1 MQYNEAVLKA
11 ESLKKV
17 ADSLDPTNIA
27 KTAPIQAKYKN
38 VQASLIDKQAENQL
52 QSVLRKT
59 RDPLKVHAAILEHG
73 NQKLMSQRLRTEAIS
88 LYSKALIAR
97 EAQRLSLVG

>member
-1 MQYNEAVLKA
+1 MNNEAVLKA

-17 ADSLDPTNIA
+17 ADSLDPTKIA

-59 RDPLKVHAAILEHG
+59 RDPFKVHAAIAEHG